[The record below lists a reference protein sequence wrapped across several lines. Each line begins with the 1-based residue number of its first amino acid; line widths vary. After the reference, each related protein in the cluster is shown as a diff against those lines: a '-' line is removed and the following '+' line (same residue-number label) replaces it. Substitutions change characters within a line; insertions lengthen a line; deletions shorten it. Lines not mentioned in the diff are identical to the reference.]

1 MTNKQSSDLADFIE
15 QIKEKSMDSLD
26 FAQMLFT
33 IEEVVGDHPL
43 LGELNACLIVNYPEQ
58 HKEFMEDLN
67 PASKEAMTRCWYNRL
82 LERETYEV
90 GAGYEIR

>member
-1 MTNKQSSDLADFIE
+1 MTNKQESELVGFIE

-26 FAQMLFT
+26 FTQLLFT
-33 IEEVVGDHPL
+33 VEEVVGDHPL

-67 PASKEAMTRCWYNRL
+67 PASKEAMTRCWYDRL

-90 GAGYEIR
+90 GVGHEH

>member
-1 MTNKQSSDLADFIE
+1 MTNKQESELVGFIE

-26 FAQMLFT
+26 FTQLLFT
-33 IEEVVGDHPL
+33 VEEVVGDHPL

-90 GAGYEIR
+90 GVGH